1 MVTRR
6 PRGPATA
13 RRVTAL
19 GAGTAPDAL
28 KSLLEASGAKKPSKY
43 GNTPTVVNGRRFASK
58 KEAGR
63 YCTLTLMEQ
72 AGEIRDV
79 QCQVSF
85 RLEVK
90 GKRVGL
96 YIADFVY
103 VDNTTSERVVEDAKG
118 YRTPVYRLKAKLML
132 ACHGI
137 EIREV

>member
-1 MVTRR
+1 MRK

-19 GAGTAPDAL
+19 GAGTAPDAAYRAL
-28 KSLLEASGAKKPSKY
+28 VASTAPKRSKY

-85 RLEVK
+85 RLEVN
-90 GKRVGL
+90 GERVGL

-103 VDNTTSERVVEDAKG
+103 VDGTTGERVVEDAKG

-137 EIREV
+137 AVREV